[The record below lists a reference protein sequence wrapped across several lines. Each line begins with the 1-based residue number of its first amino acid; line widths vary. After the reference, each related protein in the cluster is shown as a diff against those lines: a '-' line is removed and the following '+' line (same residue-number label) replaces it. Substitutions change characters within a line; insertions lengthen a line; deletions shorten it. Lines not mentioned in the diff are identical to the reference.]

1 MHEEKHK
8 GFIRSKKVQFLSFLE
23 EFNYFP
29 PPNEMA
35 TVRRPA
41 E

>member
-1 MHEEKHK
+1 M
-8 GFIRSKKVQFLSFLE
+8 KKNTRGSLGQKKFSSLVFLE